1 MKNKTFLDSIK
12 CALYGL
18 YYALKTEKNYKYYIF
33 IATFFLCLN
42 IYFKVELSGYLAHI
56 ITTCGVFSSE
66 CLNTSIEHFID
77 KEDKEIKLEIKLIKD
92 IAAAGVICWGFA
104 FFICEAVI
112 LLNAIF

>member
-18 YYALKTEKNYKYYIF
+18 YYALKTEKNYKYYII
-33 IATFFLCLN
+33 IATIFLFLN
-42 IYFKVELSGYLAHI
+42 IYLKVELSGHLSYI
-56 ITTCGVFSSE
+56 ITISGVFSSE

-92 IAAAGVICWGFA
+92 IAAASVICWGFA
-104 FFICEAVI
+104 FFICELI
-112 LLNAIF
+112 IIMCQ